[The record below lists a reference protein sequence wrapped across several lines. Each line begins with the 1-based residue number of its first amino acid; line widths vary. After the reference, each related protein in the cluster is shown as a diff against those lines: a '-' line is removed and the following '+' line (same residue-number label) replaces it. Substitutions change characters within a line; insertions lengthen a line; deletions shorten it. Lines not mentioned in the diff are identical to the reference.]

1 MCVSCDMDALKKKKI
16 SFEEYLEIERNE
28 GVKYEFHGGEI
39 FAMAGGTNRHSRI
52 CKNICREID
61 NALIKKSGDCDAF
74 SSETK
79 LFIPSLNKTF
89 YPDAMVICKP
99 FNEEEIEHYMTN
111 PTVIVEVISDGTE
124 AYDRGDKFS
133 YYRKISTLKEY
144 ILISQK
150 TAKVE
155 VSKKVSDLWLTR
167 YSSGLDEEL
176 KIESLDVEIDL
187 SEIYRGVDFLPKV

>member
-1 MCVSCDMDALKKKKI
+1 MCVFCDMDELKKKKI

-28 GVKYEFHGGEI
+28 GIKYEFHDGEI

-52 CKNICREID
+52 CKNVCREID
-61 NALIKKSGDCDAF
+61 NALIKKGGDCDAF

-79 LFIPSLNKTF
+79 LFIPSLNKTL

-99 FNEEEIEHYMTN
+99 FNQNEIEHYMTN
-111 PTVIVEVISDGTE
+111 PVIIVEVISDSTE
-124 AYDRGDKFS
+124 AYDRGDKFA
-133 YYRKISTLKEY
+133 YYRKIPTLKEY
-144 ILISQK
+144 VLINQK

-167 YSSGLDEEL
+167 YSSGLDKKL

-187 SEIYRGVDFLPKV
+187 SEIYLGVEFLPEK